1 MSTDANKET
10 TGGKAAAPKK
20 AAAPRAARKPA
31 ASRAKAEAPARE
43 RAAVTA
49 RPAPRMQVRYRDEVR
64 AQLINEFGY
73 KSSMQAPRIDKITL
87 NIGLGE
93 ALTNSRAL
101 ETAPEQLGAIAG
113 QKPVATKAKKAVAGF
128 KVREGQVIG
137 AKVTLR
143 GRRMYEFLD
152 RLITLALPRIR
163 DFRGVARS
171 GFDGKGNYALGL
183 REQTVFP
190 EIDYSTVDKVRG
202 LQVVFTTT
210 ANNDVEGIRLLEL
223 MGMPFVRQG

>member
-1 MSTDANKET
+1 MSTDANKPAS
-10 TGGKAAAPKK
+10 GKAAAPKK

-31 ASRAKAEAPARE
+31 APRAKAEAPARE
-43 RAAVTA
+43 RSAVTA

-64 AQLINEFGY
+64 PQLIREFGY
-73 KSSMQAPRIDKITL
+73 KSSMQAPKIEKITL

-101 ETAPEQLGAIAG
+101 ETAPEQLAAIAG

-137 AKVTLR
+137 TKVTLR

-163 DFRGVARS
+163 DFRGVVRA

-190 EIDYSTVDKVRG
+190 EIDYSSVDKVRG

-210 ANNDVEGIRLLEL
+210 ATNDVEGIRLLEL
-223 MGMPFVRQG
+223 MGMPFVRVA